1 MTDVTNPTGE
11 TPAAQPQAAAPS
23 EPVTPPTVPAE
34 QPVEEWDKERAAQTI
49 KSMREQEKKFKQD
62 LKELETLRAKE
73 KQRAEAEMTETQR
86 LQKQA
91 EELTAKNAKLEG
103 DLIRREVIAE
113 VNLPSIF
120 ADRLQGTT
128 KEELLADAK
137 KLAELLPKQ
146 NKTAPSLNAT
156 NPANGQTTETEQQTR
171 ERLFGKQGNPFNMED
186 IKKRGGG
193 VIFNK

>member
-1 MTDVTNPTGE
+1 MTDATNPTGE
-11 TPAAQPQAAAPS
+11 IPAAQPQAAAPS
-23 EPVTPPTVPAE
+23 EPVAPPPTPPAE
-34 QPVEEWDKERAAQTI
+34 AEEAFDKDRAMNTI
-49 KSMREQEKKFKQD
+49 KTLREVEKKAKQD

-73 KQRAEAEMTETQR
+73 KQREEAEMTETQR
-86 LQKQA
+86 IQKQA
-91 EELTAKNAKLEG
+91 DEIKAENAKLKS

-128 KEELLADAK
+128 KEEMLADAK
-137 KLAELLPKQ
+137 RLAEVLPKQ
-146 NKTAPSLNAT
+146 NRTAPTLGAT
-156 NPANGQTTETEQQTR
+156 NPANGQTTETEAQQR
-171 ERLFGKQGNPFNMED
+171 ERLFGRQSNPFDMEE